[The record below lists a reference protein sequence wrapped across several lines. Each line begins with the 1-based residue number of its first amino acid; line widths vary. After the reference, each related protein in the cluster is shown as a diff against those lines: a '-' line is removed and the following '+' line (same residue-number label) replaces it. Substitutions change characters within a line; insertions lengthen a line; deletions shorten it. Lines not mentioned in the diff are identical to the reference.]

1 MLRVYDEQGENVNK
15 NPAGTMIPDRVVCL
29 ELARPTISVDLT
41 ESYET
46 LFFEL
51 FETGFKLIT
60 REAFFIHFFTDDLE
74 QVVLTQKTV
83 SSEHVD
89 DDASERIVND
99 LSHSQLL

>member
-60 REAFFIHFFTDDLE
+60 RETFFIHFFTDDLE

>member
-1 MLRVYDEQGENVNK
+1 
-15 NPAGTMIPDRVVCL
+15 MIPDRVTWS
-29 ELARPTISVDLT
+29 ELQRPTIAIDLT

-60 REAFFIHFFTDDLE
+60 REAFFIHFFTDNLE

-83 SSEHVD
+83 SPEHVD